1 MRIAVIGA
9 NGQLGT
15 DIVAAARNAGCDVL
29 PLTHADCD
37 VADRASLDARLRG
50 LTSGDAVINT
60 AAYHRFED
68 CEERPDFAL
77 AVNALGA
84 QLVAAA
90 ARDRG
95 ASVAFLSSDYVFDGV
110 KRTPYVESDPPRPIN
125 AYGMS
130 KLAGE
135 MLVGHASPEHYVV
148 RVSGVFGVAGSSGKG
163 GNFVETMLA
172 KARRGERI
180 EVVDDVVM
188 APTYSADA
196 AQLLVALITKRAPA
210 GTYHLANAGSCSWH
224 EFANAIFELAGLE
237 VRADQTS
244 AGARRESARRPAY
257 SVLESERLSSIGLET
272 RPWRAALSDYLQAKG
287 HLQSASAR
295 NA

>member
-15 DIVAAARNAGCDVL
+15 DIVAAARNAGCDVV

-37 VADRASLDARLRG
+37 VADRASLDAAFASL
-50 LTSGDAVINT
+50 LPGDAVINT
-60 AAYHRFED
+60 AAYHRMD
-68 CEERPDFAL
+68 ACEERPDLAL
-77 AVNALGA
+77 TVNGLGA
-84 QLVAAA
+84 HHAASA
-90 ARDRG
+90 ARVRG
-95 ASVAFLSSDYVFDGV
+95 AAIAFLSSDYVFDGD
-110 KRTPYVESDPPRPIN
+110 KRLPYVESDPARPIN
-125 AYGMS
+125 AYGVS

-135 MLVGHASPEHYVV
+135 MLVRHANPDHYVA

-180 EVVDDVVM
+180 EVVDDIVM

-196 AQLLVALITKRAPA
+196 AQLLVMLLVKHAPP
-210 GTYHLANAGSCSWH
+210 GTYHLANAGSSSWR
-224 EFANAIFELAGLE
+224 EFADAIYELAGIQ
-237 VRADQTS
+237 VRAAPTLTP
-244 AGARRESARRPAY
+244 AKPEPVRRPPY
-257 SVLESERLSSIGLET
+257 SVLESERLASIGLGT
-272 RPWRAALSDYLQAKG
+272 RPWRTALADYLKAKG
-287 HLQSASAR
+287 HLRPAPTR

>member
-15 DIVAAARNAGCDVL
+15 DIVAAARSAGCDVL

-37 VADRASLDARLRG
+37 VADRASLEARLGG
-50 LTSGDAVINT
+50 LRSGDAVINT
-60 AAYHRFED
+60 AAFHRFED

-84 QLVAAA
+84 HLVATG

-95 ASVAFLSSDYVFDGV
+95 AAVAFLSSDYVFDGV
-110 KRTPYVESDPPRPIN
+110 KRSPYVESDPARPIN
-125 AYGMS
+125 AYGVS

-135 MLVGHASPEHYVV
+135 MLVCHANPEHYVV

-163 GNFVETMLA
+163 GNFVETMLG

-180 EVVDDVVM
+180 EVVDDIVM
-188 APTYSADA
+188 APTYAADA
-196 AQLLVALITKRAPA
+196 SQLLVSLVTKRAPP
-210 GTYHLANAGSCSWH
+210 GTYHLANAGSCSWY
-224 EFANAIFELAGLE
+224 EFANAIYELAGID
-237 VRADQTS
+237 VRAAPTS
-244 AGARRESARRPAY
+244 AGAQRESARRPAY
-257 SVLESERLSSIGLET
+257 SVLGSERLASIGLET
-272 RPWRAALSDYLQAKG
+272 RPWREALSDYLQAKG